1 MNTPTDDSPREL
13 RNQLLTLLVWA
24 AYPFVLVIL
33 TLVLGRDTAVD
44 WQRLLPVLLPVTGGF
59 VVAAAMLMFVLRL
72 LETSAGRIAWTVGLS
87 FASPMVAAATGVV
100 LYMALSVLSFG
111 TLGGDFGLFALVSL
125 MPMLIL
131 QAPLAYC
138 GSAVLLS
145 LATGVLLHV
154 ARETE
159 DRERTTRRSEG

>member
-1 MNTPTDDSPREL
+1 MSTQPDNSRREL
-13 RNQLLTLLVWA
+13 RNQLLSLLVWA
-24 AYPFVLVIL
+24 AYPFALVLL

-59 VVAAAMLMFVLRL
+59 VVTAAMLMFVLRL

-131 QAPLAYC
+131 QAPLAYVGC
-138 GSAVLLS
+138 SVVLLI
-145 LATGVLLHV
+145 ATGLLLRV
-154 ARETE
+154 GKETVDE
-159 DRERTTRRSEG
+159 GPTTHRTAG